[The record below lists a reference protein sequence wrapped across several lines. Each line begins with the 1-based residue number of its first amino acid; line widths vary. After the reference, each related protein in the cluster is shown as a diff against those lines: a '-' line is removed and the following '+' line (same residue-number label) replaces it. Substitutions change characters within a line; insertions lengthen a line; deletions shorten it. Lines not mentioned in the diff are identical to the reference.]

1 MRQPRP
7 PLFLERYRESALHRK
22 MEFAHAILRWAM
34 NWLNEVQEMTPD
46 AAFDGLAHAK
56 KIRRTAKSIEKT
68 FEEAAL
74 AEMFHAGTTRHKGK
88 DYEAVMQTGR
98 DRKNWKHPDVMD
110 ALIEANIERMQG
122 RFPYV
127 PQDLLRT
134 LVTESMW
141 EVHKH
146 GRIDWRSTD
155 LRKSGIDPDDF
166 SERTQERPTI
176 DLRGAGSYP
185 TSARRRPRGV

>member
-7 PLFLERYRESALHRK
+7 PLFLERYRESVLHRK
-22 MEFAHAILRWAM
+22 MEFAHAVLRWAV
-34 NWLNEVQEMTPD
+34 NWLNEVQEMTPE

-56 KIRRTAKSIEKT
+56 RIRRTAKGIEKT
-68 FEEAAL
+68 FEEIAL
-74 AEMFHAGTTRHKGK
+74 AEMFHADATSYTSS
-88 DYEAVMQTGR
+88 DYRAVMQTGR
-98 DRKNWKHPDVMD
+98 DRKNWKHPEVMD
-110 ALIEANIERMQG
+110 ALIETNIEKMKE

-127 PQDLLRT
+127 PDGLLRT

-155 LRKSGIDPDDF
+155 LRKSGLNPDEF

-176 DLRGAGSYP
+176 DLRGPGSYP
-185 TSARRRPRGV
+185 TSTKRRPRGV

>member
-22 MEFAHAILRWAM
+22 MEFAHALLRWAV

-46 AAFDGLAHAK
+46 AAFDGLAHVK
-56 KIRRTAKSIEKT
+56 RIRRTASSVEKT

-74 AEMFHAGTTRHKGK
+74 AEMFHAGETHYAGR
-88 DYEAVMQTGR
+88 DYQAIMRPGR
-98 DRKNWKHPDVMD
+98 DRKNWKHPEVME
-110 ALIEANIERMQG
+110 ALIEANIGRTQE

-127 PQDLLRT
+127 PHSLLRAI
-134 LVTESMW
+134 VTESMW

-155 LRKSGIDPDDF
+155 LRKSGINPDEF
-166 SERTQERPTI
+166 SEKTQERPTI
-176 DLRGAGSYP
+176 DLRGSGSYP
-185 TSARRRPRGV
+185 TSSKRRPRGV

>member
-7 PLFLERYRESALHRK
+7 PLLLERYRESALHRK
-22 MEFAHAILRWAM
+22 MEFAHAILRWSV
-34 NWLNEVQEMTPD
+34 NWLNEVQEMTPA

-56 KIRRTAKSIEKT
+56 RIRRTATSIEKT

-74 AEMFHAGTTRHKGK
+74 AEMFHADATAYTGA
-88 DYEAVMQTGR
+88 DYKAVMRSGR
-98 DRKNWKHPDVMD
+98 DRKNWKHPQVME
-110 ALIEANIERMQG
+110 ALIDANVTRMQD

-127 PQDLLRT
+127 PQELLRT

-146 GRIDWRSTD
+146 GRVEWRSTD
-155 LRKSGIDPDDF
+155 LRRSGIDPDAF
-166 SERTQERPTI
+166 SERTQDRPTI
-176 DLRGAGSYP
+176 ELRGPGSYP
-185 TSARRRPRGV
+185 TTARRRPRGV

>member
-22 MEFAHAILRWAM
+22 MDFVHAILRWAM
-34 NWLNEVQEMTPD
+34 NWLNEVQEMTPE
-46 AAFDGLAHAK
+46 AAFDGLAQAK
-56 KIRRTAKSIEKT
+56 RIRRTAKGIEKT

-74 AEMFHAGTTRHKGK
+74 AEMFHAGATTYTGR
-88 DYEAVMQTGR
+88 DYQAVMQTGR

-110 ALIEANIERMQG
+110 ALIAANVERMQE

-127 PQDLLRT
+127 PADLVRT

-155 LRKSGIDPDDF
+155 LRKSGINPDDF

-176 DLRGAGSYP
+176 DLRGEGSYP
-185 TSARRRPRGV
+185 TSAKRRPRGV

>member
-7 PLFLERYRESALHRK
+7 PLLLERYRESALHRK
-22 MEFAHAILRWAM
+22 MEFAHALLRWAV
-34 NWLNEVQEMTPD
+34 NWLNEVQEMTPG

-56 KIRRTAKSIEKT
+56 RIRRTALSIEKT

-74 AEMFHAGTTRHKGK
+74 AEMIYADETRYVGK
-88 DYEAVMQTGR
+88 DYSAVMRLGR
-98 DRKNWKHPDVMD
+98 DRKNWKHPAVMD
-110 ALIEANIERMQG
+110 ALIEAHMGRMKE

-127 PQDLLRT
+127 PEGLLRT

-155 LRKSGIDPDDF
+155 LRKSGLDPDEF
-166 SERTQERPTI
+166 SQRTQERPTV
-176 DLRGAGSYP
+176 DLRGEGSYP
-185 TSARRRPRGV
+185 ISAKRRPRGV

>member
-34 NWLNEVQEMTPD
+34 NWLNEVQEMTPE

-68 FEEAAL
+68 LEEAAL
-74 AEMFHAGTTRHKGK
+74 AEMFHAGATSYTGR
-88 DYEAVMQTGR
+88 DYRAVMQTGR
-98 DRKNWKHPDVMD
+98 DRKNWKHPEVME
-110 ALIEANIERMQG
+110 ALIAVNVERMQE

-127 PQDLLRT
+127 PTDLIRT

-146 GRIDWRSTD
+146 LSLIH
-155 LRKSGIDPDDF
+155 I
-166 SERTQERPTI
+166 SEPTRRTQ
-176 DLRGAGSYP
+176 
-185 TSARRRPRGV
+185 

>member
-7 PLFLERYRESALHRK
+7 PLHLERYRQSALHRK
-22 MEFAHAILRWAM
+22 MEFAHALLRWAM
-34 NWLNEVQEMTPD
+34 NWLNEVQEMTPE

-74 AEMFHAGTTRHKGK
+74 AEMFHAGATRYVGN
-88 DYEAVMQTGR
+88 DYEATMQPGN
-98 DRKNWKHPDVMD
+98 DRKNWKHPDVME
-110 ALIEANIERMQG
+110 ALIEANINRMQE

-127 PQDLLRT
+127 PETLLKA
-134 LVTESMW
+134 LITESMW

-146 GRIDWRSTD
+146 GRIAWRSTD
-155 LRKSGIDPDDF
+155 LRKSGIDPDEF
-166 SERTQERPTI
+166 SERTRENPTI
-176 DLRGAGSYP
+176 ELRGAASYP
-185 TSARRRPRGV
+185 TSAKRRPRGV

>member
-1 MRQPRP
+1 
-7 PLFLERYRESALHRK
+7 
-22 MEFAHAILRWAM
+22 M
-34 NWLNEVQEMTPD
+34 NWLNEVQEMTPE

-56 KIRRTAKSIEKT
+56 KIRRTAKSIERT

-74 AEMFHAGTTRHKGK
+74 AEMFHAGATSYTGT
-88 DYEAVMQTGR
+88 DYQAVIQRGR

-110 ALIEANIERMQG
+110 ALIEANIERMQE

-127 PQDLLRT
+127 PADLLRT
-134 LVTESMW
+134 LVTEAMW

-155 LRKSGIDPDDF
+155 LRKSGINPDEF
-166 SERTQERPTI
+166 SERTQERPSI

-185 TSARRRPRGV
+185 TSAKRRPRGV